1 MPGIRVQRILKV
13 LAWAA
18 GAGVVLALLAGLW
31 IRRAFP
37 PERLRQLTVARLEAA
52 LRRPVQIERLSFRLL
67 RGLDARGVQIGP
79 SVREGLPLFRADRV
93 LLTYD
98 LSALYRR
105 RLRITHIRIDAP
117 RLSLRQGP
125 DGRLDVEDLL
135 TPTPASSRVAP
146 DPADSQLPLL
156 LQLDLLEVQNI
167 SLFVVS
173 ERDRRWLRL
182 DGLDAAASQVALP
195 SWDRVT
201 LSACVSGHPL
211 TLETGDI
218 SGALPAASL
227 HLRFDLNAHLKDSA
241 ALQIEGNGS
250 FSSGVR
256 GGAEQRL
263 ISLPDGRFHV
273 AARADL
279 DSGRAE
285 VEDLRASLGRAVTLS
300 VRGQARDLKRRPEFD
315 LTVTEGQ
322 IDLGEVWAT
331 ARNLIHGGLL
341 SDLPAEAGEMSLSGG
356 VDLKGTGL
364 RGTWG
369 TLSNDAV
376 LDARIALSDL
386 QFELSS
392 KKFSPLSL
400 RGGGGSRPHGSD
412 RLSGGRGRGLFL
424 PQVALAGRLSVAA
437 DSSGMKTAH
446 LSVDSLRVPALRLAL
461 NDTTRAELKD
471 LSFEGR
477 ADSDGRQIKAEAQA
491 GLGQARVAAGAGEA
505 VASDL
510 RLGFHAERTD
520 REEYRA
526 QVEGSIA
533 SLWRGRVAVG
543 LSASVSDTTPQ
554 GGPDWTKVRGRG
566 RLTWSAL
573 DLSQVPGAGLQGGAD
588 LSADVR
594 AEGMED
600 LSVGLDLRTSAL
612 RYGVDDS
619 LRSPPPIHLTAEIT
633 GSAILPRRA
642 FDIRRMTSE
651 INEKTAD
658 VEISGS
664 VADGSLKID
673 LHRAEVDVGR
683 AAALLEGALG
693 PLGGTA
699 SGTVGLSGNLTAS
712 RGWNGPLRGDLR
724 LRLKGLR
731 ADLPG
736 PRLTAEGVEGGG
748 SAALRP
754 DSLSVGVT
762 LRAGRIVKSDI
773 ELLKEGL
780 RNAGLSAEVQCAT
793 ADSGGVLKALTD
805 SGRVEVT
812 AQVEVTLP
820 EVGGRLKA
828 YGHLSDLFH
837 QQRAEVRAEASLTPS
852 DSLSVGDL
860 KITGSV
866 GADVRVGYD
875 GGGRRAY
882 VDGSL
887 SFGRLRLRSAS
898 GLALDDLR
906 GVVPF
911 SQGIDLA
918 GRRLVRDAGEDRGE
932 RPAPAAVPY
941 SYVRAYYDRPK
952 MQRPGLSLSRIEVR
966 DARTGAL
973 YRAEDVDLHLTVQEG
988 ALTMPHFS
996 MKVYEGEVTGSLR
1009 LDFGSADPTGSDLSG
1024 LRYEADVQ
1032 VARLNASLLTDGAGE
1047 GDATVSADLHLR
1059 GNGLPDYR
1067 DAFGPFE
1074 VSGACHLTRI
1084 GAGAADHLL
1093 RQMDPDETDVDV
1105 QYYRRLI
1112 RQGWNF
1118 RSLAVELRHGFA
1130 YLSGQLIKPKWMPF
1144 NIPASQISR
1153 VPIRYLLAPEV
1164 QEEAGP

>member
-67 RGLDARGVQIGP
+67 RGLEARGVQIGP

-201 LSACVSGHPL
+201 LSARVSGHPL

-218 SGALPAASL
+218 SGAMPAASL

-263 ISLPDGRFHV
+263 ISLPDGRFRV

-341 SDLPAEAGEMSLSGG
+341 SDLPAEAGEMSLSGR

-364 RGTWG
+364 CGTWG

-386 QFELSS
+386 QFALPSKSLSI
-392 KKFSPLSL
+392 
-400 RGGGGSRPHGSD
+400 
-412 RLSGGRGRGLFL
+412 

-573 DLSQVPGAGLQGGAD
+573 DLSQVPGAGLRGEAD
-588 LSADVR
+588 LAADVR

-619 LRSPPPIHLTAEIT
+619 LRSLPPIHLTAEIT

-642 FDIRRMTSE
+642 FDIRRMTSA

-658 VEISGS
+658 LEISGS
-664 VADGSLKID
+664 VADGGLKID

-780 RNAGLSAEVQCAT
+780 RNADVSASVQCAT

-1032 VARLNASLLTDGAGE
+1032 VARLNTSLLTDGAGG

-1093 RQMDPDETDVDV
+1093 RQMDP
-1105 QYYRRLI
+1105 
-1112 RQGWNF
+1112 
-1118 RSLAVELRHGFA
+1118 
-1130 YLSGQLIKPKWMPF
+1130 
-1144 NIPASQISR
+1144 
-1153 VPIRYLLAPEV
+1153 
-1164 QEEAGP
+1164 